1 MPQGVC
7 LQVKG
12 IIQLT
17 NWNSLPSYGPLQV
30 SSMNISMVLNFR
42 CSLTTTP

>member
-12 IIQLT
+12 ITQLMIGIPCLEMG
-17 NWNSLPSYGPLQV
+17 NHRQV
-30 SSMNISMVLNFR
+30 
-42 CSLTTTP
+42 P

>member
-17 NWNSLPSYGPLQV
+17 NTGIPCLEMGYHGQV
-30 SSMNISMVLNFR
+30 
-42 CSLTTTP
+42 P

>member
-12 IIQLT
+12 IIQHIKLEFLALKWAIT
-17 NWNSLPSYGPLQV
+17 DKFYEYLYGAR
-30 SSMNISMVLNFR
+30 ISGVH
-42 CSLTTTP
+42 